1 MTFEEFKNRLTNLSS
16 DGSFTFGRNWLDYVR
31 SRVTADVVQSH
42 VHDLSKI
49 YKSIGLDIAGKSVID
64 VGCGSG
70 LSSLSFALMNPK
82 KLLSI
87 DIDHDSVGA
96 TAICRSMLPTHHK
109 SDWNI
114 EQKSV
119 FELNHDDGVFDLVY
133 SWGVLHHTG
142 DVWSA
147 VKRCQSILAP
157 GGYLHLALYR
167 SGDRYTEHIRQKT
180 SFMVMSRDEKVRV
193 LYDYLNALFISKGA
207 SVFDFDERGMNRF
220 HDALDWFGGFPYE
233 VVDPEVLGQ
242 YLQSCSI
249 RQLYFRE
256 ANQGGC
262 FVYIGRKND
271 FN

>member
-1 MTFEEFKNRLTNLSS
+1 MTFDDFKNHLSNLPS
-16 DGSFTFGRNWLDYVR
+16 DGNFTFGKNWLDYVR
-31 SRVTADVVQSH
+31 TRVTPEIVQSH
-42 VHDLSKI
+42 VQDLIKL
-49 YKSIGLDIAGKSVID
+49 YKSVGLDVTGKSVID

-70 LSSLSFALMNPK
+70 LSSLSFALMHSAR
-82 KLLSI
+82 LLSI
-87 DIDHDSVGA
+87 DIDQGSVDA
-96 TAICRSMLPTHHK
+96 TRLCKSMLPTDHK
-109 SDWNI
+109 FDWSI
-114 EQKSV
+114 QQKSV
-119 FELNHDDGVFDLVY
+119 FDLNHNNGVFDLVY

-142 DVWSA
+142 DVWGA

-167 SGDRYTEHIRQKT
+167 SGDRYTEHVRQKT
-180 SFMVMSRDEKVRV
+180 GFLAMSRDEKVRV
-193 LYDYLNALFISKGA
+193 LYDYLNLLFMSKGA

-249 RQLYFRE
+249 RQIYLRE
-256 ANQGGC
+256 ASQGGC
-262 FVYIGRKND
+262 FVYIGRKSE